1 MSASGDSPAPDDHAN
16 GAEMSDPPPSTK
28 PLPSAVAFAGM
39 GTTAAGCVA
48 AGVVLGIVAD
58 NHWHTSPALLIVGL
72 VVGSGAAVA
81 SVVGQIKRFL

>member
-1 MSASGDSPAPDDHAN
+1 MSAPGDESPADAVQPSTDSPT
-16 GAEMSDPPPSTK
+16 PSAK
-28 PLPSAVAFAGM
+28 PLPGAVAFVGM

-58 NHWHTSPALLIVGL
+58 NHWHTSPALLVVGL

-81 SVVGQIKRFL
+81 SVIGQIKRFL